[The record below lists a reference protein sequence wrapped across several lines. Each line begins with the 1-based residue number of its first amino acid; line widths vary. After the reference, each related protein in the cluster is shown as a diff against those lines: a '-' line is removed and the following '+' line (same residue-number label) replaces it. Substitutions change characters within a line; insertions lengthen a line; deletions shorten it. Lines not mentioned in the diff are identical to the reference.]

1 MSPVMSP
8 MMQVSPQR
16 MVTPRAVLFDLDG
29 TLIDT
34 MQTFADVAAGVMVEH
49 HGMDRATARAAYL
62 TTSGIPFFKQ
72 LEVIAPGD
80 ARNAAAAAEFE
91 RGKVIATAD
100 VEADAPTLDALVALR
115 ARGIK
120 LAVCST
126 NFQDQ
131 VDAFVARC
139 RVPLALPPGY
149 GDRLA

>member
-1 MSPVMSP
+1 MYS
-8 MMQVSPQR
+8 VSSMKQASQPR
-16 MVTPRAVLFDLDG
+16 LATPRAVLFDLDG

-91 RGKVIATAD
+91 REKVIATAE
-100 VEADAPTLDALVALR
+100 VEADAPTLA
-115 ARGIK
+115 
-120 LAVCST
+120 
-126 NFQDQ
+126 
-131 VDAFVARC
+131 
-139 RVPLALPPGY
+139 
-149 GDRLA
+149 